1 MREYGQIQ
9 CSFWS
14 DPDVQALSDV
24 AKLLAAY
31 LMTGPHSNGIGCY
44 RLPDGYIQADLGW
57 DSKTV
62 SKGFAELFRIGFAK
76 RCEATFFVLIP
87 KFLKWNPISNGNV
100 AKAREKEFE
109 AITKKASIYA
119 ELCSSMLVYG
129 NHWANGFETLLEG
142 YAKQEPTQP
151 IPEPEKNRDMSGVEP
166 PDVMPLE
173 KQKPKNGATDS
184 AKRVLEFLNQKTGRA
199 YQPTSANL
207 DLIVARLK
215 EGYDEDMCR
224 SVIARKVRA
233 WKDDDK
239 MREYLRPATLFNA
252 QKFNQY
258 AGECV
263 E

>member
-14 DPDVQALSDV
+14 DPDAQGLSDDG
-24 AKLLAAY
+24 KLLACY

-57 DSKTV
+57 TQQRV
-62 SKGFAELFRIGFAK
+62 SKGFAELFQIGFSE
-76 RCEATFFVLIP
+76 RCETTFFVLIP
-87 KFLKWNPISNGNV
+87 KFLKWNPIANGNV

-109 AITKKASIYA
+109 AISKKASVFA
-119 ELCSSMLVYG
+119 KLCDSLARFG
-129 NHWANGFETLLEG
+129 NHWANGFETVLKE
-142 YAKQEPTQP
+142 YAKQEPTL
-151 IPEPEKNRDMSGVEP
+151 PEPEPTLPDMSGK
-166 PDVMPLE
+166 PDVAPLE
-173 KQKPKNGATDS
+173 GEKRESPKEA
-184 AKRVLEFLNQKTGRA
+184 ARRVLAFLNEKAGRA
-199 YQPTSANL
+199 YQDTDVNL
-207 DLIVARLK
+207 DFIVARLK

-233 WKDDDK
+233 WKNDDK
-239 MREYLRPATLFNA
+239 MRDYLRPATLFGRE
-252 QKFNQY
+252 KFNQY